1 MLIYSIEDDSEI
13 LCPLPLYF
21 SRMLGFVLIH
31 CDIAKKN
38 LDFSFLLMIACN
50 FVEVSVA
57 RCDLG
62 IFGMHCDCILN
73 ELSLIGLL

>member
-13 LCPLPLYF
+13 LCPLPLCF
-21 SRMLGFVLIH
+21 LRMLGFVLIL
-31 CDIAKKN
+31 CNIADK
-38 LDFSFLLMIACN
+38 LIDFSFLLMIAHN

-62 IFGMHCDCILN
+62 IFGMCYDRTLN
-73 ELSLIGLL
+73 ELS